1 MKPITPA
8 IRSKDAARLPSEP
21 RFSVVQPVY
30 VTMRKSKYSTVSEIN
45 VTSLV
50 DVTMVLLIIFM
61 LTAPFIQAGIKVKL
75 PKARST
81 VIKETDAVVI
91 SVDKQ
96 GKIFINN
103 EAVEDA
109 QLGDALKTLKVAG
122 EESVFVRAD
131 ENVPYG
137 VVMKVIGEVK
147 GAGINNVGM
156 ITELKEK

>member
-1 MKPITPA
+1 
-8 IRSKDAARLPSEP
+8 
-21 RFSVVQPVY
+21 
-30 VTMRKSKYSTVSEIN
+30 MRKSKYSTVSEIN

-61 LTAPFIQAGIKVKL
+61 LTAPFIQAGIEVKL

-91 SVDKQ
+91 SIDKQ

-103 EAVEDA
+103 EAVEEA
-109 QLGDALKTLKVAG
+109 QLADALMTLKVAG
-122 EESVFVRAD
+122 EDRVFVRAD
-131 ENVPYG
+131 EDVPYG

-147 GAGINNVGM
+147 GVGISNVGM
-156 ITELKEK
+156 ITELKE

>member
-1 MKPITPA
+1 
-8 IRSKDAARLPSEP
+8 
-21 RFSVVQPVY
+21 
-30 VTMRKSKYSTVSEIN
+30 MRKSKYSTVSEIN

-91 SVDKQ
+91 SVDKE

-103 EAVEDA
+103 ESVEEA
-109 QLGDALKTLKVAG
+109 QLADALMTLKVAG
-122 EESVFVRAD
+122 EERVFVRAD
-131 ENVPYG
+131 EDVPYG

-156 ITELKEK
+156 ITELKEN